1 MCDSN
6 HWWKLQ
12 SCCSPVQFSSYQF
25 TGAAFSI
32 SLYIVTV
39 STLLHY
45 CDHSSLG
52 HGSVYTPLCSSLTG
66 WLSSAPARPA
76 QSLPTLARA
85 AGLCPAWPG
94 ELDLAPGAAT
104 NTDKFRHIIW
114 RLSVIIT
121 ALISGNYQV
130 IWTRVSPWQSYCQ
143 FRMSAQ
149 CPTLEKLYVNLCLV
163 SAPDPEPALATQSC
177 VQCLVPGNITDK
189 MSASDWSSQW
199 NTGLWLVRETGSL
212 LRVRQLS
219 PRQSV
224 ALLRARNNKQERG
237 EPRLGSAYH

>member
-1 MCDSN
+1 MTDLCKYLERLTWSVCCTGPGTWTEKPLFWNEPRCVSPMCDSD

-12 SCCSPVQFSSYQF
+12 SCCSPVQCSAYQF
-25 TGAAFSI
+25 TDAAFSI

-52 HGSVYTPLCSSLTG
+52 HGSVYTPHCSSLTG

-104 NTDKFRHIIW
+104 NTDKFRHKSW
-114 RLSVIIT
+114 RLSVMKT
-121 ALISGNYQV
+121 ALTFGKYQ
-130 IWTRVSPWQSYCQ
+130 TN
-143 FRMSAQ
+143 M
-149 CPTLEKLYVNLCLV
+149 E
-163 SAPDPEPALATQSC
+163 
-177 VQCLVPGNITDK
+177 
-189 MSASDWSSQW
+189 SS
-199 NTGLWLVRETGSL
+199 
-212 LRVRQLS
+212 LS
-219 PRQSV
+219 
-224 ALLRARNNKQERG
+224 
-237 EPRLGSAYH
+237 